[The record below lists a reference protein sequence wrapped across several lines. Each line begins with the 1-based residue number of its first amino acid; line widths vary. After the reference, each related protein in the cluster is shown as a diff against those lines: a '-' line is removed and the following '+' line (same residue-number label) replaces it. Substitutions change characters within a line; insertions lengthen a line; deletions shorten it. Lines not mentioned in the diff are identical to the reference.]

1 MEPEH
6 GDEFTKLAT
15 EIVVAISDF
24 AQQSVAMALRGDR
37 ATEEDQA
44 EYNKSGTVLRDAIT
58 NALRAAKNNRG

>member
-37 ATEEDQA
+37 ATGRLLLETQRLETAEE
-44 EYNKSGTVLRDAIT
+44 
-58 NALRAAKNNRG
+58 